1 MLLLYMSR
9 VQRAVVL
16 ELRTITYFLGFFD
29 PKKNYV
35 SNILISVPPIS
46 SAIKKDLSFQ
56 RQSKN
61 AEVHREYP
69 SSAKNRDGE
78 SSPWYSSLRI
88 RCIQIAH
95 IAFRTCFGDLWT
107 RREKYEI
114 GSRQNTREKQAK
126 QYTRQANIL
135 FSRKVMTSI

>member
-16 ELRTITYFLGFFD
+16 ELRTITYFFGFSD
-29 PKKNYV
+29 PKKNDV

-61 AEVHREYP
+61 AEEHREYP
-69 SSAKNRDGE
+69 SSAKTEMVNAPPGTAVYA
-78 SSPWYSSLRI
+78 SGVS
-88 RCIQIAH
+88 
-95 IAFRTCFGDLWT
+95 
-107 RREKYEI
+107 K
-114 GSRQNTREKQAK
+114 
-126 QYTRQANIL
+126 
-135 FSRKVMTSI
+135 